1 MRDLLVF
8 MEWNRRKGRTG
19 KTKPS
24 TQFRFEE
31 KFTFQRAISAAV
43 LEYDIPT
50 SLLVKLDQTPFSY
63 VSPGKYTFS
72 FRGAKDVPI
81 KKVDDKR
88 QITGTFAV
96 NLHGKFLLN
105 RLIFQEK
112 SRCCLPNFDFPD
124 SFLMKRLL

>member
-1 MRDLLVF
+1 

-50 SLLVKLDQTPFSY
+50 SLLVKLDQTPLRY

-96 NLHGKFLLN
+96 NFPGKISMLPAKLWFSGL
-105 RLIFQEK
+105 FPHEK
-112 SRCCLPNFDFPD
+112 VTLKSKLFDNHEYI
-124 SFLMKRLL
+124 